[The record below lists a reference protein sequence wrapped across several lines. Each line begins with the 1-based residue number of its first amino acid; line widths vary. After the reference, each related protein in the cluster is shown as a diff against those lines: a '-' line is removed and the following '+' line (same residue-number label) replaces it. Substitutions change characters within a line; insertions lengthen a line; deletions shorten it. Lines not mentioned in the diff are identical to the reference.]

1 MTTRESEAGVQERS
15 REDAPPV
22 ALGARIEVEQVGEG
36 RFRSPGGPGGRSRTF
51 GGAVAAQALLAAG
64 RTVDAGRSPHSVH
77 GHFLRPGDAA
87 APTEY
92 RVTAV
97 RDGAAYSTREVV
109 AEQRGRTTF
118 ALTASFHVPED
129 GWEHQFPRLDAPE
142 PEDLPPLEEAIAGAA
157 APVRDW
163 IARLPHR
170 HAFDLRFV
178 DDPARAAAERG
189 PGAPRQ
195 RFWLRSRTPL
205 PDDPL
210 LHRCAVAY
218 ASDMLLLS
226 TSLAPHPSALTVDGV
241 TAASLDHAV
250 WFHAAARADDWLFY
264 DQDSSWAGGGRALC
278 HGRVF
283 DRAGGLVATVA
294 QEAMIR
300 RRGPAQR

>member
-1 MTTRESEAGVQERS
+1 MTTRESGAGVQERS
-15 REDAPPV
+15 HEDGPPV
-22 ALGARIEVEQVGEG
+22 PLGALIEAEQVGES
-36 RFRSPGGPGGRSRTF
+36 RFRSPGRSDARSRTF
-51 GGAVAAQALLAAG
+51 GGALVAQALLAAG
-64 RTVDAGRSPHSVH
+64 RTVGAGRSPHSLH
-77 GHFLRPGDAA
+77 GHFLRPGEAA

-92 RVTAV
+92 RVTVV

-109 AEQRGRTTF
+109 ALQQGRATF

-129 GWEHQFPRLDAPE
+129 GWEHQLPRLDAPA
-142 PEDLPPLEEAIAGAA
+142 PEDLPPLEEATAGAA
-157 APVRDW
+157 AAVRDW
-163 IARLPHR
+163 AARLPHR
-170 HAFDLRFV
+170 RTFDLRFAG
-178 DDPARAAAERG
+178 DPARVAAELG

-226 TSLAPHPSALTVDGV
+226 TSLAPHASALTTGGV

-250 WFHAAARADDWLFY
+250 WFHAPARADDWLFY

-278 HGRVF
+278 HGRIF
-283 DRAGGLVATVA
+283 DRAGGLVATVM

-300 RRGPAQR
+300 RRGAARH